1 MFKTILRDGLLV
13 VEEMGGVHIPLEG
26 VTPLASFDIQDDG
39 DQVLGQEVIVLWY
52 LNLSQSD

>member
-13 VEEMGGVHIPLEG
+13 VEEMGGVHIPLKG